1 MFYSVIT
8 AKLDSE
14 GVVFAQVNTDAGS
27 PWFAGHFPGDPILP
41 GIAQLNMVTEC
52 IERVL
57 HRKLILQNLARIKF
71 KQLIRPGD
79 VLDIRAVV
87 GKKEN
92 NYTFTIKNNDKEV
105 CSGRLVLVPLKEQ

>member
-8 AKLDSE
+8 AKLDDES
-14 GVVFAQVNTDAGS
+14 GVVAQVTTDTRS
-27 PWFAGHFPGDPILP
+27 PWFAGHFPGEPILP

-57 HRKLILQNLARIKF
+57 HKKLILQNLTRIKF

-79 VLDIRAVV
+79 VLEIGRASCRERV
-87 GKKEN
+87 
-92 NYTFTIKNNDKEV
+92 
-105 CSGRLVLVPLKEQ
+105 

>member
-8 AKLDSE
+8 ARLDDE
-14 GVVFAQVNTDAGS
+14 NAVLAQVTTDVDS

-57 HRKLILQNLARIKF
+57 HKKLILQNLARIKF

-79 VLDIRAVV
+79 ILDIHAVV

-105 CSGRLVLVPLKEQ
+105 CSGRLVLVPQKEQ